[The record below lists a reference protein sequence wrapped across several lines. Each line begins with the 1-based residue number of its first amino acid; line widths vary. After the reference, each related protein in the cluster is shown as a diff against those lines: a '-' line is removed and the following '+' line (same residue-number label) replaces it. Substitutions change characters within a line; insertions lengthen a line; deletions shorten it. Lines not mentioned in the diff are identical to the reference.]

1 MKKIKVLMVT
11 VTFGEGSGVNSF
23 IMNYFRNIDHSKVQ
37 IDVLTYKES
46 PSGESPYAKEVR
58 TAGGNV
64 FLLPSIKKPV
74 QHIHAIK
81 KILQTGDYD
90 IVHNNSLLIT
100 IPLMIISRTKGIKV
114 RILHS
119 HATKLG
125 ESRIKEKRN
134 RVLIP
139 FLLENCNHYIACSDA
154 AGKAMFG
161 QRLYS
166 VLPNVVN
173 NLDYSM
179 SDDHRRLVREE
190 KQVTDKTVIITVGRA
205 CEQKNPVFALSV
217 MKAVIK
223 LNPNVVF
230 WWVGDGPMLNQMR
243 SIAGGYGI
251 AENTVF
257 WGKQSNVR
265 QLYEAADIFFLPSLF
280 EGLPVTA
287 VEAQAMGLPSVI
299 SDTVTKELVYT
310 DLVEFVPLDAPIDT
324 WIKVIEKQMKRIPA
338 RRSYTKELE
347 NSVFSIKN
355 AGHRLESLYEK
366 MIEQSNKRRK

>member
-37 IDVLTYKES
+37 IDVLAYKES
-46 PSGESPYAKEVR
+46 PTGESPYAEEVR
-58 TAGGNV
+58 AAGGNV

-74 QHIHAIK
+74 QHLHSIK
-81 KILQTGDYD
+81 KILQTGNYD
-90 IVHNNSLLIT
+90 IIHNNSLIIT
-100 IPLMIISRTKGIKV
+100 IPLMIISRTNGIKV

-139 FLLENCNHYIACSDA
+139 LLIDNCNHYLACSDA

-161 QRLYS
+161 QRPYS

-173 NLDYSM
+173 SLDYSM
-179 SDDHRRLVREE
+179 CDDHRQLIREE
-190 KQVTDKTVIITVGRA
+190 QQITDKTVIITVGRA
-205 CEQKNPVFALSV
+205 CEQKNPIFALSV
-217 MKAVIK
+217 MKAVIER
-223 LNPNVVF
+223 NPNVIY
-230 WWVGDGPMLNQMR
+230 WWVGDGPLLNQMR
-243 SIAGGYGI
+243 SIAENYGI
-251 AENTVF
+251 AKNTFF
-257 WGKQSNVR
+257 WGKQSDVR
-265 QLYEAADIFFLPSLF
+265 KFYEAADIFFLPSLF
-280 EGLPVTA
+280 EGLPLTGI
-287 VEAQAMGLPSVI
+287 EAQAMGLPSVI

-310 DLVEFVPLDAPIDT
+310 DLVEFVPLDTPIDV

-338 RRSYTKELE
+338 RRSYSEELKRSIF
-347 NSVFSIKN
+347 SVDG
-355 AGHRLESLYEK
+355 AGSKLEGYYRNLIEK
-366 MIEQSNKRRK
+366 